1 MPQAAPAP
9 VARPTAARP
18 TAAPPAPAARGGD
31 HAVDPDELRAAAK
44 AVAVAAD
51 RLRHFDTDRL
61 SVDAGDTGHDEL
73 ADALRASAITQRK
86 KIDGLVDELD
96 AMADRLRH
104 TAHVAADHDSEHAR
118 RIRAHHKGDDR

>member
-1 MPQAAPAP
+1 MPQPALVPAARPAAARPPAAPARD
-9 VARPTAARP
+9 ART
-18 TAAPPAPAARGGD
+18 GD

-44 AVAVAAD
+44 TVAAAAD

-61 SVDAGDTGHDEL
+61 TADAGDTGHDEL